1 MSFQTR
7 RRIKVSDRNSVRS
20 SWIKNLACSRDLFA
34 VTDSN
39 GDGKITFNEWRDSAV
54 RSTFND
60 ENNATLFETWAN
72 YDTANIGYLTEDEAV
87 NRRA

>member
-1 MSFQTR
+1 VDQESF
-7 RRIKVSDRNSVRS
+7 
-20 SWIKNLACSRDLFA
+20 LYCRDIFA
-34 VTDSN
+34 ATDTN
-39 GDGKITFNEWRDSAV
+39 GDGKITFAEWRDSTV

-60 ENNATLFETWAN
+60 ENNVTLSETWAN

>member
-1 MSFQTR
+1 VDQESF
-7 RRIKVSDRNSVRS
+7 
-20 SWIKNLACSRDLFA
+20 LFHRDLFA
-34 VTDSN
+34 VTDTN

-54 RSTFND
+54 RSTSNN

>member
-1 MSFQTR
+1 VDQESFLFHR
-7 RRIKVSDRNSVRS
+7 V
-20 SWIKNLACSRDLFA
+20 LFA
-34 VTDSN
+34 VTDTN
-39 GDGKITFNEWRDSAV
+39 GDGKMTFDEWRDSAV

-60 ENNATLFETWAN
+60 ENNATLFETWAH